1 MSAPA
6 QTESVALPRAGS
18 AQAWVLAARPKTLAA
33 AFVPVAVGTAVA
45 AATGGV
51 QLSAAAAALFGALCI
66 QVGTNFAND
75 VFDAEK
81 GADTAARVGP
91 TRAVQAG
98 LVSARSMRM
107 GMIAAFG
114 LATLAGIYLTW
125 LAGWPVVAI
134 GVASIASGILY
145 TGGPRPL
152 GYAGLGDVFVF
163 VFFGIVAVAGTAFVQ
178 TGGVAA
184 LALAAAIP
192 VGALSTAILVV
203 NNARDAATDV
213 LAGKRTLAVRFGRR
227 FAIAEYVALLVIGAA
242 GCAAC
247 AVLLRSPLPL
257 LPLLLAPEGVRLARF
272 VARTEGAGLNR
283 GLAETARLLAGT
295 GALLSIGLLL
305 AIRSGG

>member
-1 MSAPA
+1 MSASAPDI
-6 QTESVALPRAGS
+6 ALPRPGS
-18 AQAWVLAARPKTLAA
+18 ARAWALAARPKTLAA
-33 AFVPVAVGTAVA
+33 ALVPVGVGTAVA

-51 QLSAAAAALFGALCI
+51 DAGAAGAALFGALCI

-98 LVSARSMRM
+98 LISPGGMRAAM
-107 GMIAAFG
+107 AAAFG
-114 LATLAGIYLTW
+114 AATVAGVYLTW

-134 GVASIASGILY
+134 GIASIASGILY

-152 GYAGLGDVFVF
+152 GYAGLGDLFVF

-178 TGGVAA
+178 TGGVSA
-184 LALAAAIP
+184 LALAAAVP

-227 FAIAEYVALLVIGAA
+227 FAIAEYAVLLVVAAA
-242 GCAAC
+242 GGVACAA
-247 AVLLRSPLPL
+247 LLRSPLPL

-283 GLAETARLLAGT
+283 GLAETARLLAGV
-295 GALLSIGLLL
+295 GLLL
-305 AIRSGG
+305 SAGIVLAGRSAG